1 MELLTTDLTPWH
13 WLILG
18 ILLCAIELFAPTTIL
33 LWAGIA
39 ALATGLL
46 TFLVPILNWQ
56 LQIALFAVLAVA
68 TTLAGRIFYRHD
80 RETLDAP
87 VLNRRGDS
95 LLGRDFILAE
105 PIINGVG
112 SVTMDSTRWRVIGSD
127 TDAGMRMKVVRIEGA
142 SLVVEPSDTNN
153 E

>member
-13 WLILG
+13 WLIFG
-18 ILLCAIELFAPTTIL
+18 ILLCAVELFAPTTFL

-39 ALATGLL
+39 ALVTGVL

-56 LQIALFAVLAVA
+56 MQIALFAILAVA
-68 TTLAGRIFYRHD
+68 TTLAGRMFYRRD

-87 VLNRRGDS
+87 VLNRRGDT

-105 PIINGVG
+105 PIVNGVG
-112 SVTMDSTRWRVIGSD
+112 SVTMDSTRWRVTGPD
-127 TDAGMRMKVVRIEGA
+127 TEAGTRMKVLKIDGA
-142 SLVVEPSDTNN
+142 SLVAEPLDSNA
-153 E
+153 